1 MKNIIRKSVIA
12 ASFVIAIAASSFKAN
27 ATENKLIYDKSV
39 NPTIG
44 ITIENANGA
53 TYTVKDEKGNIILS
67 GKVKGDKTLHIAT
80 SKLQAGTYK
89 FYIGGNAVQA
99 FEIK

>member
-27 ATENKLIYDKSV
+27 AQDDKLVYDKSV

-53 TYTVKDEKGNIILS
+53 TYLIKDRKGNTVYK
-67 GKVKGDKTLHIAT
+67 GTVKGDKTIFISTLKL
-80 SKLQAGTYK
+80 SKGEYRFQLGNHVLQS
-89 FYIGGNAVQA
+89 